1 MRKQGGLPLF
11 APRHKRWTRPE
22 DARGGER
29 RSSPGAGMRRLSDLP
44 LPLVPVR
51 LQLTAVDKANFTAL
65 DPSVVCMGIQLRTAG
80 GEEEV

>member
-1 MRKQGGLPLF
+1 MPRGTKGGPDQRMLE
-11 APRHKRWTRPE
+11 AEKE
-22 DARGGER
+22 

-65 DPSVVCMGIQLRTAG
+65 GPSVVCMGIQLRTAG